1 MNILIKQ
8 YLLGI
13 FLINFSFYAFAES
26 NPESYKKIVC
36 KMEINKKE
44 FDLLSIEI
52 ADTEEKRSH
61 GLMNRD
67 QLKPNSGMLFIWKES
82 RVRNF
87 WMKNT
92 FFDLDLFFLNKHG
105 EIVEFHKNAKAF
117 DKTNIKSRKKVM
129 FVLEVKAGEHN
140 FKIGNKLNCDFKN
153 I

>member
-1 MNILIKQ
+1 MNTQIKK
-8 YLLGI
+8 YLLGF
-13 FLINFSFYAFAES
+13 FLTNFSFYAFADS
-26 NPESYKKIVC
+26 NPEFYKKIVC
-36 KMEINKKE
+36 KMETNKKNSH
-44 FDLLSIEI
+44 LLSIEI

-92 FFDLDLFFLNKHG
+92 FFDLDLFFLNELG
-105 EIVEFHKNAKAF
+105 EIVEFHKNAKAL
-117 DKTNIKSRKKVM
+117 DETNIKSREKVM

-140 FKIGNKLNCDFKN
+140 FKIGNKLNCDFKK

>member
-36 KMEINKKE
+36 KMETNKKE

>member
-1 MNILIKQ
+1 MNTQIKK
-8 YLLGI
+8 YLLGF
-13 FLINFSFYAFAES
+13 FLINFSFYAFADS
-26 NPESYKKIVC
+26 NPEFYKKIVC
-36 KMEINKKE
+36 KMETNKKNSH
-44 FDLLSIEI
+44 LLSIEI

-92 FFDLDLFFLNKHG
+92 FFDLDLFFLNELG
-105 EIVEFHKNAKAF
+105 EIVEFHKNAKAL
-117 DKTNIKSRKKVM
+117 DETNIKSREKVM

-140 FKIGNKLNCDFKN
+140 FKIGNKLNCDFKK

>member
-1 MNILIKQ
+1 MNTQIKK

-92 FFDLDLFFLNKHG
+92 FFDLDLFFLNELG
-105 EIVEFHKNAKAF
+105 EIVEFHKNAKAL
-117 DKTNIKSRKKVM
+117 DETNIKSREKVM

-140 FKIGNKLNCDFKN
+140 FKIGNKLNCDFKK

>member
-1 MNILIKQ
+1 MNTQIKK

-13 FLINFSFYAFAES
+13 FLINFYFYAFAES
-26 NPESYKKIVC
+26 NPEFYKKIVC
-36 KMEINKKE
+36 KMETNKKKSH
-44 FDLLSIEI
+44 LLSIEI

-92 FFDLDLFFLNKHG
+92 FFDLDLFFLNELG
-105 EIVEFHKNAKAF
+105 EIVEFHKNAKAL
-117 DKTNIKSRKKVM
+117 DETNIKSREKVM

-140 FKIGNKLNCDFKN
+140 FKIGNKLNCDFKK